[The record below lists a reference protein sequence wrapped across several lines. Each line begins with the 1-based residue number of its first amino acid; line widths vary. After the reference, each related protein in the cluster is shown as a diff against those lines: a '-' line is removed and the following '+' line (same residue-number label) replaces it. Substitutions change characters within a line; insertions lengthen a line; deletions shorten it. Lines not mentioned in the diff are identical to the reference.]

1 MISVHVSLVCCVR
14 DGLTGKEMD
23 PSALICAVDGVRRRP
38 AGKEGGYIVFTDLP
52 KGPHRLS
59 VRCHGYQE
67 EWIAFEADELTHEI
81 DVTMKPGAGY
91 PFRQAV
97 TLLRLTVLEEKR
109 PAGGRLFW
117 LAAAGQEM
125 KIAQTKAE
133 AGDRELRI
141 YCKGAAMPGAY
152 LIEDAGNSEIVFL
165 RGTEGE
171 NAVLAEPLGSGHGRG
186 KRLLPAQSYHTGED
200 GTLTAVFRAAGHVL
214 LFDPHRGLAGDLEL
228 REGENQLAVEI

>member
-14 DGLTGKEMD
+14 DGFTGKEMD
-23 PSALICAVDGVRRRP
+23 PSALICAVDGVPCRP

-52 KGPHRLS
+52 KGSHRLS

-67 EWIAFEADELTHEI
+67 EWIAFEADGLTHEI

-91 PFRQAV
+91 PFRQSV

-117 LAAAGQEM
+117 LAAGQEM
-125 KIAQTKAE
+125 KIAQAKAE

-152 LIEDAGNSEIVFL
+152 LIEDAENSEIVFL
-165 RGTEGE
+165 RGIEGE
-171 NAVLAEPLGSGHGRG
+171 NAVLAEPLRSGHGRG
-186 KRLLPAQSYHTGED
+186 KRFLPAQSYHTGED

-214 LFDPHRGLAGDLEL
+214 LFDPHRGLVGDMEL